1 MTKEID
7 VQYCQSLRLRPVRKS
22 RERHESGQ
30 IFQSLLLTEGMGVTR
45 ETPVSFTFGDDII

>member
-1 MTKEID
+1 MTKEIG
-7 VQYCQSLRLRPVRKS
+7 VQYCQSLRLRPDRKS
-22 RERHESGQ
+22 RERHEPGQ